1 MVSRRKETK
10 FGMRLFLAT
19 LILSMGTMIAGP
31 VGAQPVDVVGPH
43 NPYCGSWQ
51 NGTFV
56 PNGNCVE
63 ETAPATTT
71 TTVVANP
78 GRTME
83 RVRGTITA
91 VQGHLVT
98 VQMSTNT
105 LIINDTPALAADQTG
120 RVAVGRMITAHGYW
134 QDGTFFATRFE

>member
-1 MVSRRKETK
+1 
-10 FGMRLFLAT
+10 MRLFLAA
-19 LILSMGTMIAGP
+19 LIFSAGAMIAGP
-31 VGAQPVDVVGPH
+31 VGAQTVDVVGPH

-63 ETAPATTT
+63 EAVPTGSTT
-71 TTVVANP
+71 TTVVEHS
-78 GRTME
+78 GRVMQHL
-83 RVRGTITA
+83 RGTITS

-98 VQMSTNT
+98 VQMSTHS
-105 LIINDTPALAADQTG
+105 LVLNDSPALAADQTG

-134 QDGTFFATRFE
+134 EDGTFYVTRFE

>member
-1 MVSRRKETK
+1 
-10 FGMRLFLAT
+10 MRLFLAA
-19 LILSMGTMIAGP
+19 LIFSAGAMIAGP
-31 VGAQPVDVVGPH
+31 VGAQTTTTTTVDVVGPH

-63 ETAPATTT
+63 DAVPAATT
-71 TTVVANP
+71 TTVVQHN
-78 GRTME
+78 GRDMQ
-83 RVRGTITA
+83 RVRGTITS

-98 VQMSTNT
+98 VQMSTQT
-105 LIINDTPALAADQTG
+105 LVINDSPALSADQSG

-134 QDGTFFATRFE
+134 QDGTFYATRFE

>member
-1 MVSRRKETK
+1 
-10 FGMRLFLAT
+10 MRLFLTA
-19 LILSMGTMIAGP
+19 LIFSAGAMIAGP
-31 VGAQPVDVVGPH
+31 VGAQTTTTTTTVDIVGPH

-63 ETAPATTT
+63 EAVPAGTT
-71 TTVVANP
+71 TTVVEHS
-78 GRTME
+78 GRIMQHI
-83 RVRGTITA
+83 RGTITS

-98 VQMSTNT
+98 VQMSANS
-105 LIINDTPALAADQTG
+105 LVLNDSPALAADQTG

-134 QDGTFFATRFE
+134 EDGTFYATRFE

>member
-1 MVSRRKETK
+1 
-10 FGMRLFLAT
+10 MRLFLAA
-19 LILSMGTMIAGP
+19 LLFSAGAMIAGP
-31 VGAQPVDVVGPH
+31 VGAQTTTTMTVDVVGPH

-63 ETAPATTT
+63 DAAPAATT
-71 TTVVANP
+71 TTVVQHQ
-78 GRTME
+78 GRVMQ
-83 RVRGTITA
+83 RVRGTITS

-105 LIINDTPALAADQTG
+105 LVINDSPALAADQTG

-134 QDGTFFATRFE
+134 EDGTFYATRIE

>member
-1 MVSRRKETK
+1 
-10 FGMRLFLAT
+10 MRLFLAA
-19 LILSMGTMIAGP
+19 LIFSASAMIAGP
-31 VGAQPVDVVGPH
+31 VGAQTTTTTVDIVGPH

-63 ETAPATTT
+63 ETVPAGTTT
-71 TTVVANP
+71 TTVVEHP
-78 GRTME
+78 GRIMQH
-83 RVRGTITA
+83 VRGTITS

-105 LIINDTPALAADQTG
+105 LVINDSPALSADQTG

-134 QDGTFFATRFE
+134 EDGTFYATRFE